1 MTPVGKFC
9 VANELRKLN
18 RFLAIRCATSVN
30 GGKGFPIAMVFDEDC
45 SVDNCASTAAIGSI
59 EIPRVILGFGSVNEV
74 ACALPFN
81 AKIADGF

>member
-1 MTPVGKFC
+1 
-9 VANELRKLN
+9 
-18 RFLAIRCATSVN
+18 
-30 GGKGFPIAMVFDEDC
+30 MVLDEDC

-59 EIPRVILGFGSVNEV
+59 EIPRVILGFGSVNVV